1 MAGGPPG
8 RGVRG
13 AVPTALPSP
22 HRNVILRLSRRLSNS
37 STKSSK
43 SVFQL
48 VPFNL
53 KYINVTLSFTGNGI
67 SGKYFRLFHFLK
79 NLSRVKHW

>member
-1 MAGGPPG
+1 MSNIILTQIPAQ
-8 RGVRG
+8 
-13 AVPTALPSP
+13 ATLKFYIIITQ
-22 HRNVILRLSRRLSNS
+22 RNLILRLSRLLSNL

-67 SGKYFRLFHFLK
+67 SGKYFH
-79 NLSRVKHW
+79 